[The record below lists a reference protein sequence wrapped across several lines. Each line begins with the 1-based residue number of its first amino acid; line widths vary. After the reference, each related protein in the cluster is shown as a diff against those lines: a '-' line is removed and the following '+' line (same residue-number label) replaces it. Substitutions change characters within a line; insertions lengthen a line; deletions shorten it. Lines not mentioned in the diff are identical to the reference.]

1 MLIEVSQEHIDL
13 GNPGSLESC
22 PVALAL
28 KSKVK
33 FSFLRVYAAYGPP
46 VARVRIMTT
55 EPGYKIVMINVSRA
69 VYRFI
74 KRFDRNKPV
83 KPFNFKFNLPKELL
97 NA

>member
-1 MLIEVSQEHIDL
+1 MLIEVSQEHIDA
-13 GNPGSLESC
+13 GDPGSIGSC

-33 FSFLRVYAAYGPP
+33 CEFLRVYTVFGFPI
-46 VARVRIMTT
+46 ARVRIMNK
-55 EPGYKIVMINVSRA
+55 EPSYKFVCINVSRA

-83 KPFNFKFNLPKELL
+83 KPFNFKFELPKELL